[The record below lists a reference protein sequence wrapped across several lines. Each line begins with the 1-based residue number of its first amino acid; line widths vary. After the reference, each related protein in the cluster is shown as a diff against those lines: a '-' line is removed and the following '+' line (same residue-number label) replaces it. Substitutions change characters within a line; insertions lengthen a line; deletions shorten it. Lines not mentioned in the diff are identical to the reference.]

1 MTCET
6 NYMQQIMVY

>member
-6 NYMQQIMVY
+6 NYMQQIVVY